1 VTALQNDVKEMRK
14 TLTADKAEEAVNT
27 AIKDG
32 KLAPA
37 LKEWGLDLYK
47 ADAKKFETFV
57 GSAPVLTAP
66 QLKTPKK
73 DGEAGESLTEAQL
86 AVCSQ
91 LGIKPEDMKKTLADE
106 AKA

>member
-1 VTALQNDVKEMRK
+1 
-14 TLTADKAEEAVNT
+14 
-27 AIKDG
+27 
-32 KLAPA
+32 
-37 LKEWGLDLYK
+37 
-47 ADAKKFETFV
+47 
-57 GSAPVLTAP
+57 VLTAP

-73 DGEAGESLTEAQL
+73 DGAAGESLTEAQL